1 MERGGGGGAEIIKN
15 GTHAYM
21 RAMRERERELYWE
34 PRSITGGLGRRPQ
47 HGLRITTRY
56 PVSPPTWWGSILH
69 GEDFPRIVMR
79 GSPACAVE
87 PVRHRQETLDLAAWR
102 D

>member
-1 MERGGGGGAEIIKN
+1 MRSFLGGERSFIDNQEVTDGERG
-15 GTHAYM
+15 
-21 RAMRERERELYWE
+21 R
-34 PRSITGGLGRRPQ
+34 RRPQ

-69 GEDFPRIVMR
+69 GEDFPRILMR

>member
-1 MERGGGGGAEIIKN
+1 MN
-15 GTHAYM
+15 Q
-21 RAMRERERELYWE
+21 
-34 PRSITGGLGRRPQ
+34 PQSITGGLGLRPQ

-56 PVSPPTWWGSILH
+56 PASPPTSGEEAEAGKRCGWGSRKALWVGKQEERCGSILH
-69 GEDFPRIVMR
+69 GEDFPRTLMR
-79 GSPACAVE
+79 GSPAGAVE